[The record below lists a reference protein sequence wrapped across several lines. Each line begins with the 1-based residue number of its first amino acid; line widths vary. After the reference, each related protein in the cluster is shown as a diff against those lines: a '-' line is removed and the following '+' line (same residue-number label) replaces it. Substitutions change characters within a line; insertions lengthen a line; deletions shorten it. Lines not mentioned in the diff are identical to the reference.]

1 MAWNGNAINI
11 VNLILCLVILGLGC
25 WDYAR
30 TKRQTPFFIGA
41 AFGLFG
47 VSHLITFMGLEKQL
61 ELTVVLVRTFGYLI
75 VAATLVR
82 MRKVKQF

>member
-1 MAWNGNAINI
+1 MPWGGNIIGI
-11 VNLILCLVILGLGC
+11 VNLILSLAILALGC

-47 VSHLITFMGLEKQL
+47 ISHLIALMGLEKQF
-61 ELTVVLVRTFGYLI
+61 EFTVVLVRISGYLI

>member
-1 MAWNGNAINI
+1 MISNGNAIDI
-11 VNLILCLVILGLGC
+11 VNLVLSMVILALGC

-47 VSHLITFMGLEKQL
+47 VSHLIALMGLEKHL
-61 ELTVVLVRTFGYLI
+61 EFTVILVRIFAYLI
-75 VAATLVR
+75 VMATLIR

>member
-1 MAWNGNAINI
+1 MVCNGNVVDMINLVLCIAI
-11 VNLILCLVILGLGC
+11 LALGC

-47 VSHLITFMGLEKQL
+47 VAHLIALMGLEKQL
-61 ELTVVLVRTFGYLI
+61 SLTIILVKVFAYLI
-75 VAATLVR
+75 VAATLIR